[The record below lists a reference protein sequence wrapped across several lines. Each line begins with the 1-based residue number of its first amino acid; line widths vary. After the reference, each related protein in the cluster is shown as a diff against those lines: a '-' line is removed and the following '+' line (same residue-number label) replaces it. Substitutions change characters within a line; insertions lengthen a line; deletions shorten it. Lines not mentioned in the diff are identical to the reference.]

1 MTEIVEK
8 KVPNNLPKILKSG
21 FSTIKN
27 VKNSTRTVIE
37 YDSKL
42 NIANV
47 PITTVICKLT

>member
-27 VKNSTRTVIE
+27 STRTVINP
-37 YDSKL
+37 KL
-42 NIANV
+42 NIATFQRLLCVN
-47 PITTVICKLT
+47 